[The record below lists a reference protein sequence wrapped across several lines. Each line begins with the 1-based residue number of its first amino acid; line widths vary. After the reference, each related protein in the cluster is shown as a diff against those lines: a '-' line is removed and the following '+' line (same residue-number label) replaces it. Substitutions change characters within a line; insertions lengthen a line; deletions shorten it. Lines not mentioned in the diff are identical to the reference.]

1 VLQDSG
7 DFFLFSFYGQYNNT
21 AAKGR
26 GANNGNILYKN
37 GQSATAVAH
46 YLLKSGEEISSRY
59 NNRVA
64 TVMSPRRIYIN
75 IYYFIMQIATSAAL

>member
-1 VLQDSG
+1 MLQDSE

-21 AAKGR
+21 AARG
-26 GANNGNILYKN
+26 GANNGNILLYKN
-37 GQSATAVAH
+37 GQSATAVAY

-75 IYYFIMQIATSAAL
+75 IYFIMYIATSAAL